1 MDISSIVID
10 CDIDTIYHFM
20 STIEKI
26 NLWSMGIEWDMNT
39 KDNIVKGVSNY
50 DQSVSYLKIVKKN
63 NIKKIDYW
71 IGKEIDNLS
80 PRIYA
85 RITPT
90 GDKNKNT
97 LMMVAF
103 RTDDMDNERWN
114 NLKELHQLELT
125 KIKELLSEQ
134 LIKKND

>member
-1 MDISSIVID
+1 MDISSIMID

-26 NLWSMGIEWDMNT
+26 NLWSMGIHWDMNT

-50 DQSVSYLKIVKKN
+50 DQSVSYLKIVKNN

-71 IGKEIDNLS
+71 IGKEIQNLT

-90 GDKNKNT
+90 DDKNKNT
-97 LMMVAF
+97 LMVVAF

-114 NLKELHQLELT
+114 QLKELHHLELN
-125 KIKELLSEQ
+125 KIKELLS
-134 LIKKND
+134 D

>member
-20 STIEKI
+20 SNVEKI
-26 NLWSMGIEWDMNT
+26 NLWSMGIHWDMNT

-50 DQSVSYLKIVKKN
+50 DQSISYLKIVKNN

-71 IGKEIDNLS
+71 IGKEIQNLT

-90 GDKNKNT
+90 NDKDKNR
-97 LMMVAF
+97 LILVAF
-103 RTDDMDNERWN
+103 KTDDMDHERWKQ
-114 NLKELHQLELT
+114 LKELHQLELNM
-125 KIKELLSEQ
+125 IKELLS
-134 LIKKND
+134 D

>member
-1 MDISSIVID
+1 MDISSIMID

-50 DQSVSYLKIVKKN
+50 DQSVSYLKIVKNN

-71 IGKEIDNLS
+71 IGKEIQNLT

-90 GDKNKNT
+90 DDKNKNT
-97 LMMVAF
+97 LMVVAF

-114 NLKELHQLELT
+114 QLKELHHLELN
-125 KIKELLSEQ
+125 KIKELLS
-134 LIKKND
+134 D

>member
-1 MDISSIVID
+1 MDISSIIID

-90 GDKNKNT
+90 NDKDKNR
-97 LMMVAF
+97 LILVAF
-103 RTDDMDNERWN
+103 KTDDMDNERWGK
-114 NLKELHQLELT
+114 LKELHQLELN
-125 KIKELLSEQ
+125 KIKELLSD
-134 LIKKND
+134 LI

>member
-1 MDISSIVID
+1 MDISSIVIN

-26 NLWSMGIEWDMNT
+26 NLWSMGIHWDMNT

-50 DQSVSYLKIVKKN
+50 DQSVSYLKIVKNN

-71 IGKEIDNLS
+71 IGKEIQNLT

-90 GDKNKNT
+90 DDKNKNT
-97 LMMVAF
+97 LMVVAF

-114 NLKELHQLELT
+114 QLKELHQLELN
-125 KIKELLSEQ
+125 KIKELLS
-134 LIKKND
+134 D

>member
-1 MDISSIVID
+1 MDISSITIE
-10 CDIDTIYHFM
+10 CDIDTIYNFM
-20 STIEKI
+20 SNIEKI
-26 NLWSMGIEWDMNT
+26 NLWSMGIHWDMNT

-71 IGKEIDNLS
+71 IGKEIQNLT

-90 GDKNKNT
+90 NDKDKNR
-97 LMMVAF
+97 LILVAF
-103 RTDDMDNERWN
+103 KTDDMDHERWKQ
-114 NLKELHQLELT
+114 LKELHQLELNT
-125 KIKELLSEQ
+125 IKGLLS
-134 LIKKND
+134 D

>member
-50 DQSVSYLKIVKKN
+50 DQSVSYLKIVKNN
-63 NIKKIDYW
+63 NIKRLIIGLGKKLITFLQGYMPVLLLQMIRIKIHW
-71 IGKEIDNLS
+71 
-80 PRIYA
+80 
-85 RITPT
+85 
-90 GDKNKNT
+90 
-97 LMMVAF
+97 
-103 RTDDMDNERWN
+103 
-114 NLKELHQLELT
+114 
-125 KIKELLSEQ
+125 
-134 LIKKND
+134 

>member
-10 CDIDTIYHFM
+10 CDTDTIYHFM
-20 STIEKI
+20 SNVEKI
-26 NLWSMGIEWDMNT
+26 NLWSMGIHWDMNT

-50 DQSVSYLKIVKKN
+50 DQSISYLKIVKNN

-71 IGKEIDNLS
+71 IGKEIQNLT

-90 GDKNKNT
+90 NDKDKNR
-97 LMMVAF
+97 LILVAF
-103 RTDDMDNERWN
+103 KTDDMDHERWKQ
-114 NLKELHQLELT
+114 LKELHQLELNM
-125 KIKELLSEQ
+125 IKELLS
-134 LIKKND
+134 D

>member
-1 MDISSIVID
+1 MDISSIMID

-26 NLWSMGIEWDMNT
+26 NLWSMGIHWDMNT

-50 DQSVSYLKIVKKN
+50 DQSVSYLKIVKNN

-71 IGKEIDNLS
+71 IGKEIQNLT

-90 GDKNKNT
+90 DDKNKNT
-97 LMMVAF
+97 LMVVAF

-114 NLKELHQLELT
+114 QLKELHQLELN
-125 KIKELLSEQ
+125 KIKELLS
-134 LIKKND
+134 D

>member
-39 KDNIVKGVSNY
+39 KYNIVKGVSNY
-50 DQSVSYLKIVKKN
+50 DQSVSYLKIVKNN

-90 GDKNKNT
+90 NDKDKNT

-103 RTDDMDNERWN
+103 RTDDMDNERWKQ
-114 NLKELHQLELT
+114 LKELHQLELN
-125 KIKELLSEQ
+125 KIKELLS
-134 LIKKND
+134 D

>member
-50 DQSVSYLKIVKKN
+50 DQSVSYLKIVKNN

-71 IGKEIDNLS
+71 IGKEIQNLT

-90 GDKNKNT
+90 DDKNKNT
-97 LMMVAF
+97 LMVVAF

-114 NLKELHQLELT
+114 QLKELHHLELN
-125 KIKELLSEQ
+125 KIKELLS
-134 LIKKND
+134 D

>member
-50 DQSVSYLKIVKKN
+50 DQSVSYLKIVKNN

-90 GDKNKNT
+90 NDKDKNT

-103 RTDDMDNERWN
+103 RTDDMDNERWGK
-114 NLKELHQLELT
+114 LKELHQLELN
-125 KIKELLSEQ
+125 KIKELLS
-134 LIKKND
+134 D

>member
-1 MDISSIVID
+1 
-10 CDIDTIYHFM
+10 M

-71 IGKEIDNLS
+71 IGKEIQNLT

-90 GDKNKNT
+90 DDKDKNR
-97 LMMVAF
+97 LILVAF
-103 RTDDMDNERWN
+103 KTDDMDNERWKQ
-114 NLKELHQLELT
+114 LKELHQLE
-125 KIKELLSEQ
+125 IKE
-134 LIKKND
+134 IKKLIEG